1 MMTYR
6 RVLVLYSA
14 IPHENSD
21 MCNKMQSASEI
32 VKVSNNIVKFMSLV
46 IMLDRE
52 LLVLHWQECLEL

>member
-21 MCNKMQSASEI
+21 TYNEMESASEI
-32 VKVSNNIVKFMSLV
+32 ARVSNNIVKFTSLV
-46 IMLDRE
+46 IMLYRE